1 MWSSKWKIMKYFQSA
16 NERLSLLA
24 AEIDDQNMRH
34 EESLAQGIIKLE
46 AKHQEQLRVLKKS
59 YEIELDI
66 KTNLIEEQQ
75 RCECNFGFLNHI
87 C

>member
-1 MWSSKWKIMKYFQSA
+1 MSS
-16 NERLSLLA
+16 LA

-75 RCECNFGFLNHI
+75 RYVNRSLAFSIIFVDQK
-87 C
+87 